1 MKIYTLMVGETVAE
15 SSGCNVRRGRGETFA
30 TEAQWLELQKITFN

>member
-15 SSGCNVRRGRGETFA
+15 SSGCNVRRGRGESTQF
-30 TEAQWLELQKITFN
+30 QRIRPG